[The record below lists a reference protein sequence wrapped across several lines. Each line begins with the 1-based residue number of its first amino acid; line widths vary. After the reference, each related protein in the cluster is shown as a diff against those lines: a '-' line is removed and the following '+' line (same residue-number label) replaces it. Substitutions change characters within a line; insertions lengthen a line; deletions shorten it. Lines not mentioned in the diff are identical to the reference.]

1 MTKYWLGSE
10 NLSLQLIDAVLTWR
24 WVIKYNIIIIYF
36 IVSEDNK
43 YIIQINSVDK
53 INTISIEIA
62 NLPLLVA
69 IFLN

>member
-1 MTKYWLGSE
+1 M
-10 NLSLQLIDAVLTWR
+10 
-24 WVIKYNIIIIYF
+24 KYNIIIIYF

-53 INTISIEIA
+53 INTISTEIA